1 MLTSLPEN
9 TGEFQ
14 NELNNWYTFRPNSC
28 NWGLKHGLPLE
39 IDVLDGMRSAKL
51 LKTVVYVA
59 VDENEDGSPVL
70 EKWNVKKINHYIR

>member
-14 NELNNWYTFRPNSC
+14 NELNNWFTYRPNS
-28 NWGLKHGLPLE
+28 NKWGLQHGLTVE
-39 IDVLDGMRSAKL
+39 IDVLDGTRCAKL

-59 VDENEDGSPVL
+59 VDENDDGSPIL
-70 EKWNVKKINHYIR
+70 EKWAIKKHNHYTR